1 MYIKK
6 NTLIGLT
13 VISAIILI
21 AVVFVVAQPLLSGGQ
36 PVPNYL
42 NYQGRLIDRGTGE
55 PIPDGNHSVAFRI
68 YNAENVGSGALK
80 GGPYTSNVTTHDGLF
95 NTLIGPV
102 DPSIFDGSDRWM
114 EIEVDGEIIG
124 ARRQRIVS
132 VAYAIRATSAADAD
146 TLEGKSA
153 SEFAD
158 SNHTHP
164 GMGDITAVN
173 AGDGLTDGG
182 VSGDVT
188 LNVGGGTGI
197 SVSNDAVTLNTTYT
211 DGRYVNEAQANSV
224 TSSMIV
230 DGEIQASDIAPGVIP
245 DGANHNAGY
254 DTLLQSQNYDRT
266 VTTNLGHRPKI
277 VEIAISGGVHRSSH
291 SKWVDENQDGLGVL
305 TGLYTDENGAVT
317 SLLIPDTTTIGR
329 LQTGV
334 SDGQDFEI
342 ETFENSIRISKG
354 QTFGN
359 PSLGNLLVFTW
370 YVE

>member
-6 NTLIGLT
+6 NTLIG
-13 VISAIILI
+13 VITTSLI
-21 AVVFVVAQPLLSGGQ
+21 VLFAVVFVIAQSITSTGQ

-42 NYQGRLIDRGTGE
+42 NYQGRLVDPSTGQ
-55 PIPDGNHSVAFRI
+55 PISDGNHNVIFRI
-68 YNAENVGSGALK
+68 YDAETNGSLK
-80 GGPYTSNVTTHDGLF
+80 GVPYTSNVTTKNGLF

-102 DPSIFDGSDRWM
+102 DPSVFDGSDRWV
-114 EIEVDGEIIG
+114 EIEVEGQVIG
-124 ARRQRIVS
+124 TRQRIVS
-132 VAYAIRATSAADAD
+132 VAYAIRATSAEDAD
-146 TLEGKSA
+146 TIEGHPA
-153 SEFAD
+153 SDFAATD
-158 SNHTHP
+158 HTHP

-173 AGDGLTDGG
+173 AGNGLTDGG
-182 VSGDVT
+182 ESGDVT
-188 LNVGGGTGI
+188 LNVGAGTGI

-211 DGRYVNEAQANSV
+211 DGRYVNEAQTNSV

-245 DGANHNAGY
+245 DGANHNVGY

-266 VTTNLGHRPKI
+266 VTTNLGHIPKI

-342 ETFENSIRISKG
+342 ETFENSIRISQG